1 MLFFAHPAFAQ
12 QVETGINEVGE
23 TIALG
28 GADIRIIIARII
40 RIALSF
46 LGILAVSLII
56 YAGFMWMTSGG
67 EEEKV
72 SKAKKILANA
82 VIGLAIILSA
92 LAITQFVLNRLIEAT
107 GGRLPLTSGTPSG
120 AGIPRSGSLGAG
132 IIEDHYPLRGATV
145 CRNTRIVVTF
155 KESVLSEGFAEDIRI
170 YPSEAGEGVAVPA
183 ENLRVTITED
193 GRTVVVRPPLLGS
206 PTARTVYN
214 VSLRGGAD
222 GIRLAS
228 GAAAFD
234 GAFGAGYLWDFT
246 VDTCLDTTP
255 PQVTEVIP
263 RRDSREPRNTII
275 QVNFSEAMDPTSVA
289 GALPGFQ
296 NVRVVAEASPVAGT
310 VSIGNG
316 YRTIEF
322 VSSEACGTN
331 ACGSTIFCLPAA
343 SPINTVVRAATLSTE
358 PPAADPAIFPADGA
372 TDMAANSLDGDADNI
387 AEGPGVDD
395 FSHRF
400 QTTDAIDL
408 TPPVVES
415 LVPAPETGRVAP
427 DSPVRIG
434 FSKLMSILSF
444 GGGNISIAETP
455 APHEP
460 TCYRVG
466 GEPVEEV
473 TTHAV
478 IFHCPF
484 MPETN
489 IAPNIS
495 SGVTDLRQNCYVPG
509 ATTVIPE
516 CSPERMAAAGATY
529 CCSGDPCTRAC
540 TITPAGLPRCPSP

>member
-46 LGILAVSLII
+46 LGILAVALII
-56 YAGFMWMTSGG
+56 YAGFTWMTSGG

-92 LAITQFVLNRLIEAT
+92 LAITQFVMNRLLEAT
-107 GGRLPLTSGTPSG
+107 GGRIPSAPGG
-120 AGIPRSGSLGAG
+120 AAGGGIPRSGSLGAG
-132 IIEDHYPLRGATV
+132 IIEDHFPFRGATV

-155 KESVLSEGFAEDIRI
+155 KEPVSVEGFADDIRI
-170 YPSEAGEGVAVPA
+170 YPSEQGEDAAIPS
-183 ENLRVTITED
+183 ENLQVNFTED

-222 GIRLAS
+222 GVRLAS
-228 GAAAFD
+228 GEPAFD

-255 PQVTEVIP
+255 PQVTDVIP

-289 GALPGFQ
+289 GVLPGFQ
-296 NVRVVAEASPVAGT
+296 NVRVLSDASPVAGT
-310 VSIGNG
+310 VAIGNG

-322 VSSEACGTN
+322 ISTEACGTN

-343 SPINTVVRAATLSTE
+343 STISTNIRAATLSTE

-372 TDMAANSLDGDADNI
+372 TDMAANSLDGDADNV
-387 AEGPGVDD
+387 AEGPGADD

-400 QTTDAIDL
+400 STTDAIDL

-415 LVPAPETGRVAP
+415 LDPAPETGRVAP
-427 DSPVRIG
+427 DAAVRIG
-434 FSKLMSILSF
+434 FSKLMSVLSF
-444 GGGNISIAETP
+444 GGGNISITETP
-455 APHEP
+455 APREP
-460 TCYRVG
+460 TCYRLG
-466 GEPVEEV
+466 GEIDEDVR
-473 TTHAV
+473 TRAV

-516 CSPERMAAAGATY
+516 CSPERMAAAGATF